1 MLHWTRHWASVVVG
15 STEQWPVVG
24 WSQHQSSPL
33 HHDQNTL
40 AWQLLLSA
48 GAHLTCN
55 YCLKTHQLPML
66 CCHELYWMVFCWVG
80 RGGQLGRRG
89 AMCVVCWRELVHWS
103 HSSTTHWPA
112 GKWIKT
118 DSFHYFRRGNIL
130 INNFT
135 KPVRLF
141 RKLDNIS
148 IVQPQQPATTK
159 QLHTLDLGQQS
170 SSYQDPILKDNTM
183 FLNTGRLIPTLRG
196 EEILIVLLLRDKR
209 WS

>member
-15 STEQWPVVG
+15 STEHWPVVG

-130 INNFT
+130 INNFHKT
-135 KPVRLF
+135 SARLF
-141 RKLDNIS
+141 RKLPHIS
-148 IVQPQQPATTK
+148 IHWSTPVTRTIYQYLGG
-159 QLHTLDLGQQS
+159 LHTPES
-170 SSYQDPILKDNTM
+170 LKISNFTIINKDGNS
-183 FLNTGRLIPTLRG
+183 FFEYFDANLN
-196 EEILIVLLLRDKR
+196 
-209 WS
+209 

>member
-15 STEQWPVVG
+15 STEQWPALG

-33 HHDQNTL
+33 HHDQHSL

-135 KPVRLF
+135 KPVRASLG
-141 RKLDNIS
+141 NWI
-148 IVQPQQPATTK
+148 IYQYIG
-159 QLHTLDLGQQS
+159 LHQSQDQYILLTGEAALYAPHVLG
-170 SSYQDPILKDNTM
+170 
-183 FLNTGRLIPTLRG
+183 
-196 EEILIVLLLRDKR
+196 R
-209 WS
+209 WPRVRII